1 MTRLKAYTRLRRAV
15 AAAAMLLAAIAPS
28 PAGATAAL
36 RCASDPPVKVEV
48 LANLTYGMGG
58 RLLALDASLDA
69 AVDGAAPDLAHH
81 SFTISDMTQWWEDD
95 GSLLLRLYWERG
107 SDAPFGSIELAIA
120 TKGKAD
126 EYDVLSGR
134 VTVTIIDMPA
144 EGQAQLQAES
154 AIECIV
160 G

>member
-1 MTRLKAYTRLRRAV
+1 MKLLMGQAFLCRAV
-15 AAAAMLLAAIAPS
+15 PAAALLLTAFAPS
-28 PAGATAAL
+28 PAGATGAL
-36 RCASDPPVKVEV
+36 RCASDPPVEVEV

-69 AVDGAAPDLAHH
+69 AVEGAAPDLARHT
-81 SFTISDMTQWWEDD
+81 FTISDMTMWWEDD

-107 SDAPFGSIELAIA
+107 PDKPFSSIELAIM

-126 EYDVLSGR
+126 DYDVLSGQ
-134 VTVTIIDMPA
+134 VTLTIIDTSV
-144 EGQAQLQAES
+144 EGQTPLQAENT
-154 AIECIV
+154 IECIV